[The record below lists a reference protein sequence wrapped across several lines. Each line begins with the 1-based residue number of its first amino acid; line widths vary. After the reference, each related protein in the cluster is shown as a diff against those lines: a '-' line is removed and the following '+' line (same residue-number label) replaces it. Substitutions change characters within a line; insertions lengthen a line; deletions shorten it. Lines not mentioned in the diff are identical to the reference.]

1 MALSRRSLKGF
12 RQSAAVAALALYATV
27 GWAQAEDKY
36 TLVVSSMLLDNTPNT
51 AVQDW
56 FLDQLVERSNGR
68 IELERYGAG
77 SLCSPLET
85 TACVMDGRADIGV
98 TVPAYTP
105 QQFVLAEV
113 GTLPFMS
120 SDNYALMRAL
130 HDLNQNNPTFRSE
143 TEKLGL
149 IPIAYFSAGLAILGA
164 KEPLQ
169 SVEDL
174 SGKRVRAVGDGV
186 LQAVGAAG
194 ANAVAVTA
202 AEMYEAAE
210 RGVVD
215 VVFNNMDAPTAYNLD
230 EVLPHW
236 SDAGFGHYILVG
248 IWMSEDAYNRL
259 PEDLQQIVDE
269 VTEELNTG
277 AGIEAF
283 SKVVATQC
291 DQMIEGGNV
300 KSFTLWS
307 DEAKAEWKNLTGN
320 GPLERFVQKAA
331 DAGYADPENVLAD
344 FEKSLKEYTTVG
356 SDTPVTECVERFG
369 KL

>member
-1 MALSRRSLKGF
+1 MTLAITATKQLRLG
-12 RQSAAVAALALYATV
+12 AAVAALALCSAVST
-27 GWAQAEDKY
+27 GQAEE
-36 TLVVSSMLLDNTPNT
+36 TFSLTVSSMLLANTPNT

-56 FLDQLVERSNGR
+56 FLDQIEERSGGR

-77 SLCSPLET
+77 SLCSARET

-130 HDLNQNNPTFRSE
+130 YDLNQNNDTFRSE
-143 TEKLGL
+143 TEKLGMK
-149 IPIAYFSAGLAILGA
+149 PIAYYSAGLSILGA
-164 KEPLQ
+164 KDQLE
-169 SVEDL
+169 SVADL
-174 SGKRVRAVGDGV
+174 EGTRVRAVGDGV
-186 LQAVGAAG
+186 LDAVNAAG
-194 ANAVAVTA
+194 ANPVAVTA
-202 AEMYEAAE
+202 SEMYEAAE

-236 SDAGFGHYILVG
+236 SDAGYGHYVLVG
-248 IWMSEDAYNRL
+248 IWMSQEAYGRL
-259 PEDLQQIVDE
+259 PEDLQKIVDE

-283 SKVVATQC
+283 SEVVATQC
-291 DQMIEGGNV
+291 DQMIEKGNV
-300 KSFTLWS
+300 ESFTLWS
-307 DEAKAEWKNLTGN
+307 DEAKAEWQELTGN
-320 GPLERFVQKAA
+320 GPVERFVQKAT
-331 DAGYADPENVLAD
+331 DAGYEDPDAVLSD
-344 FEKSLKEYTTVG
+344 FQASLEEYTTVG
-356 SDTPVTECVERFG
+356 SDTPVTECAERF
-369 KL
+369 KNR